1 MLSNLSPNA
10 QVVFAVLSYS
20 FCSGSLV
27 LVNKL
32 ILHHLPYPSIV
43 ITVQLWAALLFIQLG
58 DAFRLLDVDPVRWK
72 NVKPYLAYTIAFSL
86 GVYCNM
92 KSLSLSNVETVIVF
106 RALSPLLVSVA
117 DALFLGREWPSARS
131 WTALGVIAAGA
142 YGYASTDEQFQS
154 QGVAAYF
161 WPTLYLFVIS
171 FEMAYGK
178 KIVSGVD
185 LKTRSGPVLYTN
197 MLGWPPMLVFA
208 YMGSE
213 YERFYNDAVDRA
225 MNDEPILSAAAVV
238 LSVLGCV
245 VGTGIGY
252 SGWYCR
258 DKVSATSY
266 TLIGVMNKCLT
277 VLVNLLIWD
286 NHASMEGI
294 ASLGLC
300 LVGGAFYRQAP
311 LRKMHTESSV
321 IKADE
326 DDAGGENGDVGM
338 TPLLRRG
345 APTTEKSI
353 E

>member
-1 MLSNLSPNA
+1 MWMSLSPNT
-10 QVVFAVLSYS
+10 QVIFAVAAYS

-32 ILHHLPYPSIV
+32 VLHHLPYPSLV
-43 ITVQLWAALLFIQLG
+43 ITFQLWAALIFIQVA
-58 DAFRLLDVDPVRWK
+58 DAFQLIDVDPVRWK
-72 NVKPYLAYTIAFSL
+72 NIKPYLAYTVAFSL

-92 KSLSLSNVETVIVF
+92 KSLSMSNVETVIVF

-131 WTALGVIAAGA
+131 WTALSVIAAGA
-142 YGYASTDEQFQS
+142 YGYAMTDEQFKT
-154 QGVAAYF
+154 QGIMAYF

-178 KIVSGVD
+178 KIISGVD

-197 MLGWPPMLVFA
+197 MLGWPPMLGFA
-208 YMGSE
+208 WMGGE
-213 YERFYNDAVDRA
+213 YSRFYNDSINHALK
-225 MNDEPILSAAAVV
+225 DEPLFSTAAIV
-238 LSVLGCV
+238 LSLLGCV

-258 DKVSATSY
+258 DKVSAASY
-266 TLIGVMNKCLT
+266 TLIGVINKCLT

-294 ASLGLC
+294 ASLSLC
-300 LVGGAFYRQAP
+300 LVGGVFYQQAP
-311 LRKMHTESSV
+311 MKKEHVESPAVSN
-321 IKADE
+321 KDE
-326 DDAGGENGDVGM
+326 EGQDISM

-345 APTTEKSI
+345 THGAGTETKL
-353 E
+353 

>member
-1 MLSNLSPNA
+1 MFANLSPNA
-10 QVVFAVLSYS
+10 QVIFAVLSYS

-32 ILHHLPYPSIV
+32 VLHHLPYPSLV
-43 ITVQLWAALLFIQLG
+43 VTFQLWAALIFIQVA
-58 DAFRLLDVDPVRWK
+58 DAFHIIEVDPIRWK
-72 NVKPYLAYTIAFSL
+72 NVKPYLVYTVAFSL

-92 KSLSLSNVETVIVF
+92 KSLSMSNVETVIVF
-106 RALSPLLVSVA
+106 RALSPLLVTVA

-131 WTALGVIAAGA
+131 WIALSGIALGA
-142 YGYASTDEQFQS
+142 YGYAMTDEQFKT
-154 QGVAAYF
+154 QGMMAYF

-178 KIVSGVD
+178 KIISGTD

-197 MLGWPPMLVFA
+197 MLGWPPMLLFA
-208 YMGSE
+208 HIGGE
-213 YERFYNDAVDRA
+213 YGRFYNDAVDRA
-225 MNDEPILSAAAVV
+225 MRDEPIFSTAVIV
-238 LSVLGCV
+238 LSLLGCV

-252 SGWYCR
+252 SGWFCR

-266 TLIGVMNKCLT
+266 TLIGVLNKCLT

-300 LVGGAFYRQAP
+300 LVGGGFYRQAP
-311 LRKMHTESSV
+311 MRKAHSEMNEKPSQS
-321 IKADE
+321 
-326 DDAGGENGDVGM
+326 DDGGESGDVSM

-345 APTTEKSI
+345 AAASAESKQ
-353 E
+353 